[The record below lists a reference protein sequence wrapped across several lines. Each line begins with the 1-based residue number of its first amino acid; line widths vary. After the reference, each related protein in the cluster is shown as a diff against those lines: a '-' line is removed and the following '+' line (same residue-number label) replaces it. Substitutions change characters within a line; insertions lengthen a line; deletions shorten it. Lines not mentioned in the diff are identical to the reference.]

1 MRGYPILIARVI
13 YGISWFFLS
22 PYIPYLL
29 QKFSSPPYFANLIP
43 LSFFITAGIMQI
55 PAGLISTRIGM
66 RLTYTIGLIIMG
78 LSDALIGLSQNVYEV
93 LLLYGLT
100 GLGASFF
107 FSSAGGTLAVL
118 NEGKALLVMGV
129 YNAMFSV
136 GGIFGLNW
144 GLLDSFIGFKTSS
157 ILLGA
162 MSITAGLINYF
173 MPYGNHRANFKVL
186 KNKKVF
192 LVSSLTAGV
201 WGTYYVVSE
210 YFPSFSFYVLHQSS
224 IVVGSISSLL
234 LLSSVIGGFFT
245 FLLYRFRERT
255 RVIASSVLGVLP
267 VLLLYKYY
275 ELGLI
280 LLGIFNEMAISVIY
294 AFVIREVSSENSSLA
309 LAETNSLQIGLGSL
323 ELLLPYISLSN
334 LWYLVLLVSLLPLS
348 LLLKVLD

>member
-1 MRGYPILIARVI
+1 
-13 YGISWFFLS
+13 
-22 PYIPYLL
+22 
-29 QKFSSPPYFANLIP
+29 
-43 LSFFITAGIMQI
+43 
-55 PAGLISTRIGM
+55 
-66 RLTYTIGLIIMG
+66 
-78 LSDALIGLSQNVYEV
+78 
-93 LLLYGLT
+93 
-100 GLGASFF
+100 
-107 FSSAGGTLAVL
+107 
-118 NEGKALLVMGV
+118 
-129 YNAMFSV
+129 
-136 GGIFGLNW
+136 
-144 GLLDSFIGFKTSS
+144 
-157 ILLGA
+157 

-224 IVVGSISSLL
+224 IVAGSISSLL

-245 FLLYRFRERT
+245 FLLYRFREKT
-255 RVIASSVLGVLP
+255 RVIVSSVLGVLP

-294 AFVIREVSSENSSLA
+294 AFVIREVGSENSSLA
-309 LAETNSLQIGLGSL
+309 LAEANSLQIGLGSL

-334 LWYLVLLVSLLPLS
+334 LWYLVLLASLLPLS